1 MLPRQHRLNK
11 SAELRQ
17 VLRRGR
23 RFAIPEAVVSVTLT
37 SQTQISRLGL
47 VTPKIVGNSVVR
59 HRVARAIRHA
69 GADLIKA
76 HPSGFDLAVRAL
88 AGSSQ
93 LSVEQWVVLM
103 ERALHKAQPKT
114 VESAGLSSP

>member
-23 RFAIPEAVVSVTLT
+23 RFAIPEAVVSVTVT
-37 SQTQISRLGL
+37 DQAQISRLGL

-69 GADLIKA
+69 GAELIKA
-76 HPSGFDLAVRAL
+76 HPSGFDVAVRAL
-88 AGSSQ
+88 GDSSQ
-93 LSVEQWVVLM
+93 LSVEQWLGLM
-103 ERALHKAQPKT
+103 EKALAKAQPKPIED
-114 VESAGLSSP
+114 VGNS

>member
-1 MLPRQHRLNK
+1 VLPRQHRLNK

-23 RFAIPEAVVSVTLT
+23 RFAIPEAVVSVSVTDE
-37 SQTQISRLGL
+37 SQITRLGL

-76 HPSGFDLAVRAL
+76 HPSGFDVAVRAL
-88 AGSSQ
+88 ADSSQ
-93 LSVEQWVVLM
+93 LSVEQWLGLM
-103 ERALHKAQPKT
+103 EKALAKARSKT
-114 VESAGLSSP
+114 VESVSKPL

>member
-23 RFAIPEAVVSVTLT
+23 RFAIPEAVVCVTVT
-37 SQTQISRLGL
+37 DASQISRLGL

-76 HPSGFDLAVRAL
+76 HPSGFDVAVRAL
-88 AGSSQ
+88 TDSSQ
-93 LSVEQWVVLM
+93 LSVAQWLVLM
-103 ERALHKAQPKT
+103 EKALTKAQPTPVDNVGK
-114 VESAGLSSP
+114 P

>member
-1 MLPRQHRLNK
+1 VLPRQHRLNK

-37 SQTQISRLGL
+37 SQTQFTRLGL
-47 VTPKIVGNSVVR
+47 VTPKVVGNSVVR

-69 GADLIKA
+69 GADLIKT
-76 HPSGFDLAVRAL
+76 HPSGFDVAVRAL

-93 LSVEQWVVLM
+93 LSVDQWRVLL
-103 ERALHKAQPKT
+103 EKALTKAQSKT
-114 VESAGLSSP
+114 VDNAQSSS